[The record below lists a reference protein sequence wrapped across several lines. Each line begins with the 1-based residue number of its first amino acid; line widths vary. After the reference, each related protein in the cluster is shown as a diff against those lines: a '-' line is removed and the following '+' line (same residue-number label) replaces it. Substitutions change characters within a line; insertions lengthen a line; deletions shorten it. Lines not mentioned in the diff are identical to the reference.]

1 MWSEIFG
8 SSRVGFWAYI
18 VSYLSFVIFAL
29 SFAALAAGLVRVF
42 APYACGSGVP
52 EVILL

>member
-8 SSRVGFWAYI
+8 SSRVGLWAYI
-18 VSYLSFVIFAL
+18 VSYLSFIIFAL

-52 EVILL
+52 EVTLM